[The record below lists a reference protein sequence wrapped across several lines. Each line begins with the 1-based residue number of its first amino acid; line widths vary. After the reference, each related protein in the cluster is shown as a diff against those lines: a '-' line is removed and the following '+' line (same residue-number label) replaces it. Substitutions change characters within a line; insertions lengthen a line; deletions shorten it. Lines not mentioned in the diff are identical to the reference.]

1 VPLQG
6 HWQRVNTPLRQT
18 TRRERRLVKFVVAL
32 LAVAVAATVVVA
44 IATSS
49 SGPAAGCIRVEL
61 PSTMGGSSTDLC
73 GPKAEAFCKGPAA
86 HKPPLNVTALPKCRD
101 AGYE

>member
-18 TRRERRLVKFVVAL
+18 TPRERRLVKVVIVL
-32 LAVAVAATVVVA
+32 LAAAIAATVIVA
-44 IATSS
+44 VATSS
-49 SGPAAGCIRVEL
+49 SGPGAGCIRVEL

-73 GPKAEAFCKGPAA
+73 GRKAKAFCQGPVA
-86 HKPPLNVTALPKCRD
+86 HKPPLNATALPKCRD
-101 AGYE
+101 AGYD